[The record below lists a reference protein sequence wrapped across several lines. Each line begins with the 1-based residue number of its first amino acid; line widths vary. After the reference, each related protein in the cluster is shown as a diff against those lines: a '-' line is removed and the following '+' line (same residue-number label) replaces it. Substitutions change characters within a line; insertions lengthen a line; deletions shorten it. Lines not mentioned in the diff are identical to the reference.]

1 MGCLE
6 PYGPVN
12 TLKPVADNL
21 WIVDGPVIRMSWLGF
36 PLPFT
41 TRMTVIRFEDGALW
55 LHSPTPPADALCRE
69 IEKLGNVRFLIA
81 PNRIHYWWIGEWKQ
95 RYADAITYAAPGVR
109 AWVADFDRD
118 LGEQSPGEWQGINLV
133 LVAGDFLT
141 EIDFFH
147 RPSRTLILTDLIEN
161 FEPARITC
169 WHLRLL
175 MKLGGVTDP
184 DGKTPYDLRLTFLRH
199 KPPFRAAIE
208 VMLAWRPQRIVLAH
222 GRWYPEN
229 GEAELRRA
237 FRWLL

>member
-1 MGCLE
+1 M
-6 PYGPVN
+6 
-12 TLKPVADNL
+12 
-21 WIVDGPVIRMSWLGF
+21 IS
-36 PLPFT
+36 
-41 TRMTVIRFEDGALW
+41 
-55 LHSPTPPADALCRE
+55 SPR
-69 IEKLGNVRFLIA
+69 LI
-81 PNRIHYWWIGEWKQ
+81 
-95 RYADAITYAAPGVR
+95 
-109 AWVADFDRD
+109 
-118 LGEQSPGEWQGINLV
+118 
-133 LVAGDFLT
+133 
-141 EIDFFH
+141 FFH

-199 KPPFRAAIE
+199 KPAFRAAIE